1 MTLQP
6 EVIKAEIEKSLDTL
20 ADQEDAD
27 FVRKVKSI
35 LLTNLDR
42 GRIQK
47 FIEDDINNIQ
57 AYVLRVVDSYRCFSH
72 LVNKLQDHQA
82 HTEWEELLG
91 KMQKWAFNFLIR
103 KGFRVESAT
112 QEIAEELAVEAA
124 IQILNAHFPFDVSFH
139 SWARVIVQHTCLKY
153 FRKKTKKSVVQ
164 DSKLVNIDAIQNLL
178 TDPTHHERE
187 YLDDIRSVLREAIS
201 QLSNSRKQVIKLTYF
216 KGLSP
221 KEAAAKMGKSIGA
234 IYNLRFYALEDLRK
248 ILGRNRN
255 SINE

>member
-6 EVIKAEIEKSLDTL
+6 EVIKAELDKSLDIL

-47 FIEDDINNIQ
+47 FIEGDINNIQ
-57 AYVLRVVDSYRCFSH
+57 AYVLRVADSYESH
-72 LVNKLQDHQA
+72 FQLVNELQNDKA
-82 HTEWEELLG
+82 NEEWKELLE
-91 KMQKWAFNFLIR
+91 KMGRWAFNFLIR
-103 KGFRVESAT
+103 KGYRVEHAT
-112 QEIAEELAVEAA
+112 QDIAEECAVEAA
-124 IQILNAHFPFDVSFH
+124 IQILNAYFPFDVSFH

-164 DSKLVNIDAIQNLL
+164 DSKLVDIDAVQNFL

-187 YLDDIRSVLREAIS
+187 YLDDIRSVLLEAIS
-201 QLSNSRKQVIKLTYF
+201 QLSDSRKQVIELTYF

-221 KEAAAKMGKSIGA
+221 KEAAEKMGKSIGA
-234 IYNLRFYALEDLRK
+234 IYNLRFYALEDIRK
-248 ILGRNRN
+248 ILGENRN
-255 SINE
+255 NINE

>member
-6 EVIKAEIEKSLDTL
+6 EVIKAEIEKSLDAL

-27 FVRKVKSI
+27 FVRKIKSI

-47 FIEDDINNIQ
+47 FIEGDIGNIQ
-57 AYVLRVVDSYRCFSH
+57 AYVARVADGYESYSQ
-72 LVNKLQDHQA
+72 LVNKLQNDNA
-82 HTEWEELLG
+82 HEEWEELLE
-91 KMQKWAFNFLIR
+91 KMQLWAFNFLIR
-103 KGFRVESAT
+103 NGYRVESAT
-112 QEIAEELAVEAA
+112 QEIAEECAVEAA
-124 IQILNAHFPFDVSFH
+124 IQILNAYFPFDVSFH

-164 DSKLVNIDAIQNLL
+164 DSKLVDIDGMHNFL
-178 TDPTHHERE
+178 TDPTHHQRE
-187 YLDDIRSVLREAIS
+187 YLDDIRSDLFEAIS
-201 QLSNSRKQVIKLTYF
+201 QLSDSRKQVIELTYF

-221 KEAAAKMGKSIGA
+221 KEAAEKMGKSIGA

-248 ILGRNRN
+248 ILGKDRNN
-255 SINE
+255 INE